1 MSVQPFVLRPDQH
14 EPALNV
20 VGTQVTVL
28 ASNAAT
34 QSYGITLQQGEEGT
48 GPPPHSHDWDE
59 AFYIL
64 KGEIQF
70 LCDGK
75 VYDCN
80 AGTLVHVPRGTV
92 HGFSYG
98 SGGGQMLEITGAG
111 ALAAQMFTPS
121 TRKFPQDRRIFQ
133 SCLMCSSVMESLL
146 RCDRGHSAVRPEG
159 SD

>member
-1 MSVQPFVLRPDQH
+1 MNVQTLVLKPDQH
-14 EPALNV
+14 GPALNV
-20 VGTQVTVL
+20 VGTRVTVL

-59 AFYIL
+59 AFYVL
-64 KGEIQF
+64 KGEIHF
-70 LCDGK
+70 LCEGK
-75 VYDCN
+75 AYACD

-111 ALAAQMFTPS
+111 ALAAQMFTAVDNEIP
-121 TRKFPQDRRIFQ
+121 TGPPDLPKLLDVLRRNGVI
-133 SCLMCSSVMESLL
+133 V
-146 RCDRGHSAVRPEG
+146 AA
-159 SD
+159 

>member
-1 MSVQPFVLRPDQH
+1 MNGRPLVLRPDQH
-14 EPALNV
+14 ERALNV

-28 ASNAAT
+28 ASNAET

-64 KGEIQF
+64 KGVVHFVCAGDEHA
-70 LCDGK
+70 CS
-75 VYDCN
+75 

-92 HGFSYG
+92 HAFSYG

-111 ALAAQMFTPS
+111 ALAAQMFTAVDNEIP
-121 TRKFPQDRRIFQ
+121 TGPPDVAK
-133 SCLMCSSVMESLL
+133 LL
-146 RCDRGHSAVRPEG
+146 DVLERNGVTVAV
-159 SD
+159 